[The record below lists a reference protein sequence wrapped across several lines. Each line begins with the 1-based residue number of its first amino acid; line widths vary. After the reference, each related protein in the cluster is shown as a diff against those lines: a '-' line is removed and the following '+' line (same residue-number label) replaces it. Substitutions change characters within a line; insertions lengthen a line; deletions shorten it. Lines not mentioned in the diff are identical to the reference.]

1 MEKNINIIKEE
12 ITPSTE
18 DLYQK
23 YILETISNLKKNEN
37 INISA
42 KLLHYSNNPSF
53 YYYCKVFQNTKI
65 NPFKDDILFCF
76 EFINGEIPYVTI
88 LTDFFEPT
96 LNDNRNYYRCLTKH
110 HNYIFYLD
118 KYKEQQAILES
129 MINGIENFLYYLYE
143 SKEINTFIFF
153 GEYEYEHIYQ
163 INDFLQNKN
172 YLNFYRIYRIFGKN
186 QEEER
191 YIFFTKLYFL
201 LFEPMKNDK
210 TLLKLVFYKKL
221 KDIKLAF
228 DKNEIKDSLI
238 IKFTYTDIIKD
249 NSDKLELTIIDR
261 KRKIIKDNEEKEKGE
276 KEKEEKKDIK
286 KNEIKQKEKYNYS
299 IIIKEWLDY
308 LDNIDFKKYENI
320 ASIYQMIFNEYRGNL
335 KINDE
340 EQNTIEEYNKLI
352 QFYEKI
358 VIYYENKKE
367 KNNERVHK
375 IIGNIIYICSELI
388 NNSKTENKNENEYLL
403 KAKKYL
409 NFYK

>member
-1 MEKNINIIKEE
+1 MNMSIFIK
-12 ITPSTE
+12 
-18 DLYQK
+18 
-23 YILETISNLKKNEN
+23 
-37 INISA
+37 
-42 KLLHYSNNPSF
+42 
-53 YYYCKVFQNTKI
+53 
-65 NPFKDDILFCF
+65 
-76 EFINGEIPYVTI
+76 
-88 LTDFFEPT
+88 LT
-96 LNDNRNYYRCLTKH
+96 
-110 HNYIFYLD
+110 IFY
-118 KYKEQQAILES
+118 KIKIIS
-129 MINGIENFLYYLYE
+129 
-143 SKEINTFIFF
+143 
-153 GEYEYEHIYQ
+153 
-163 INDFLQNKN
+163 
-172 YLNFYRIYRIFGKN
+172 
-186 QEEER
+186 
-191 YIFFTKLYFL
+191 KLYFL

-261 KRKIIKDNEEKEKGE
+261 KRKIIKEKEEKEKGE

-320 ASIYQMIFNEYRGNL
+320 VSIYQMIFNEYRGNL
-335 KINDE
+335 KVNE
-340 EQNTIEEYNKLI
+340 EENNTIEEYNKLI

-388 NNSKTENKNENEYLL
+388 NNSKTQNKNENEYLL

>member
-1 MEKNINIIKEE
+1 
-12 ITPSTE
+12 
-18 DLYQK
+18 
-23 YILETISNLKKNEN
+23 
-37 INISA
+37 
-42 KLLHYSNNPSF
+42 
-53 YYYCKVFQNTKI
+53 
-65 NPFKDDILFCF
+65 
-76 EFINGEIPYVTI
+76 
-88 LTDFFEPT
+88 
-96 LNDNRNYYRCLTKH
+96 
-110 HNYIFYLD
+110 
-118 KYKEQQAILES
+118 
-129 MINGIENFLYYLYE
+129 
-143 SKEINTFIFF
+143 
-153 GEYEYEHIYQ
+153 
-163 INDFLQNKN
+163 
-172 YLNFYRIYRIFGKN
+172 
-186 QEEER
+186 
-191 YIFFTKLYFL
+191 
-201 LFEPMKNDK
+201 MKNDK

-276 KEKEEKKDIK
+276 KEKEDKKDIK

-388 NNSKTENKNENEYLL
+388 NNSKTQNKNENEYLL

>member
-1 MEKNINIIKEE
+1 
-12 ITPSTE
+12 
-18 DLYQK
+18 
-23 YILETISNLKKNEN
+23 
-37 INISA
+37 
-42 KLLHYSNNPSF
+42 
-53 YYYCKVFQNTKI
+53 
-65 NPFKDDILFCF
+65 
-76 EFINGEIPYVTI
+76 
-88 LTDFFEPT
+88 
-96 LNDNRNYYRCLTKH
+96 
-110 HNYIFYLD
+110 
-118 KYKEQQAILES
+118 

-320 ASIYQMIFNEYRGNL
+320 VSIYQMIFNEYRGNL
-335 KINDE
+335 KVNE
-340 EQNTIEEYNKLI
+340 EENNTIEEYNKLI
-352 QFYEKI
+352 LFYEKI

-388 NNSKTENKNENEYLL
+388 NNSKTQNKNENEYLL